1 MRKRTET
8 VLYNVL
14 PKKKY
19 PLENN
24 QLTDI
29 ILDYKSLT
37 HSLEWVSDCCYFKDL
52 HFYG

>member
-1 MRKRTET
+1 MRKRTES

-14 PKKKY
+14 PKNKY

-29 ILDYKSLT
+29 ILDYKNSEECPLPL
-37 HSLEWVSDCCYFKDL
+37 S
-52 HFYG
+52 